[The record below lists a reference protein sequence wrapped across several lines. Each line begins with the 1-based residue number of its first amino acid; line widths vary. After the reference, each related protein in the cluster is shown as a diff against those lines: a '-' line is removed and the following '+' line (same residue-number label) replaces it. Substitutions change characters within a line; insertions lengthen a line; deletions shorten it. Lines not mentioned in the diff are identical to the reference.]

1 MKIIKIGAIWC
12 SGCLVMKPIW
22 KSIEKENPWL
32 QTQYFDYDDNQEDI
46 KELNIDINRMPTFIF
61 VDKNNVELTRKTGEV
76 SKIELLELIEKYKEL

>member
-22 KSIEKENPWL
+22 KAIEKENPWL

-61 VDKNNVELTRKTGEV
+61 VDKNNSELTRKTGEV
-76 SKIELLELIEKYKEL
+76 SKKELLEIIEKYKEL

>member
-22 KSIEKENPWL
+22 KSIEKETPWL

-76 SKIELLELIEKYKEL
+76 SKRELLELIEKYKEL